1 MDYLD
6 LDLDQN
12 FLERINPVFNTAK
25 MTLFQLAS
33 TGDENASEIA
43 EKLNL
48 TREGTQDDITPDELM
63 TNSII
68 LETRY
73 RTMGALA
80 EKSGYATEVD
90 LPCGYT
96 PRAIEF
102 AKKGIKF
109 VGLDLPAAI
118 NEAGPVITS
127 LVDEDKRRLVR
138 FDGVDATNYDSLKE
152 IFDDIRF
159 PVGVINEDEEVDL
172 LFLVIDSSLK
182 FSVLK
187 LL

>member
-1 MDYLD
+1 MDLSNLYI
-6 LDLDQN
+6 DQD

-33 TGDENASEIA
+33 TGDKNAAEISERL
-43 EKLNL
+43 KL
-48 TREGTQDDITPDELM
+48 TREGTQDDITPDELLS
-63 TNSII
+63 NSVI

-102 AKKGIKF
+102 ANKGIRF

-118 NEAGPVITS
+118 NEAEPVITS
-127 LVDEDKRRLVR
+127 LIDEDKRGLVR
-138 FDGVDATNYDSLKE
+138 FKGVDATN
-152 IFDDIRF
+152 
-159 PVGVINEDEEVDL
+159 
-172 LFLVIDSSLK
+172 
-182 FSVLK
+182 
-187 LL
+187 